1 MKRCPE
7 CDFLYEDEQDHC
19 DMDGTRLFFTTTL
32 PPLPEG
38 QIKPVWDKWTI
49 ALLSALVLGTV
60 LVVLYRSAPR
70 TASSSPGA
78 ATQVSREMPV
88 ANQDPDSSASQPSKS
103 NSPQPE
109 DASRDP
115 FMAPSTLTEA
125 KAEKSK
131 RSLPPAAL
139 KEPTPVP
146 VIHIQSAPNP
156 PIVSAPSTAAKPVTN
171 PPTGSATSVPSQ
183 KPSATSN
190 STSIHPLPPESKT
203 TAKPSPLPVKD
214 SKFKSL
220 LKKAGSALK
229 RPFDN

>member
-49 ALLSALVLGTV
+49 ALMSALVLGTV

-70 TASSSPGA
+70 AASSSPAA
-78 ATQVSREMPV
+78 ATQVTREVPA
-88 ANQDPDSSASQPSKS
+88 ANQDADSTASQPSKS
-103 NSPQPE
+103 NAPE

-115 FMAPSTLTEA
+115 FMAPSTLAEA
-125 KAEKSK
+125 KTEKSK

-156 PIVSAPSTAAKPVTN
+156 PIVSPPSTAAKPVTN
-171 PPTGSATSVPSQ
+171 PIPGSPTSAASQ

-190 STSIHPLPPESKT
+190 STSIHPLPPEVKT
-203 TAKPSPLPVKD
+203 TPKPSPQPVKD
-214 SKFKSL
+214 SKFKSFL
-220 LKKAGSALK
+220 RKLK

>member
-70 TASSSPGA
+70 AASSSPGA

-88 ANQDPDSSASQPSKS
+88 ANQDADSTASQPSKS

-115 FMAPSTLTEA
+115 FMAPSTLAEA

-156 PIVSAPSTAAKPVTN
+156 TIVSPPSTAAKPVTS
-171 PPTGSATSVPSQ
+171 PVPGSTTSAPSQ

-190 STSIHPLPPESKT
+190 STSIHPLPPEVKT
-203 TAKPSPLPVKD
+203 TAKPSPQPVKD
-214 SKFKSL
+214 SKFKSFF
-220 LKKAGSALK
+220 KKLK

>member
-60 LVVLYRSAPR
+60 LVVLYRSSAPR
-70 TASSSPGA
+70 AASSSPAA

-88 ANQDPDSSASQPSKS
+88 ANQDADSTAQQPSKS
-103 NSPQPE
+103 SASQPE

-146 VIHIQSAPNP
+146 VIHIQSAPNA
-156 PIVSAPSTAAKPVTN
+156 PIVSASSTAAKPVTN
-171 PPTGSATSVPSQ
+171 PVTGSTTSVPSQ

-190 STSIHPLPPESKT
+190 STSTHPLPPETKT
-203 TAKPSPLPVKD
+203 TAKPSPQPVKD
-214 SKFKSL
+214 SKFKSF
-220 LKKAGSALK
+220 LKKLK

>member
-49 ALLSALVLGTV
+49 ALMAALVLGTV
-60 LVVLYRSAPR
+60 LVVLYRSTPR
-70 TASSSPGA
+70 AASSSVPA
-78 ATQVSREMPV
+78 ATQASREMPV
-88 ANQDPDSSASQPSKS
+88 ANQDAVLSESQSQLPKSNASQT
-103 NSPQPE
+103 E

-115 FMAPSTLTEA
+115 FMAPSSVEEA

-131 RSLPPAAL
+131 RSVPPGAL

-146 VIHIQSAPNP
+146 VIHIQAATKPQ
-156 PIVSAPSTAAKPVTN
+156 IVNAPSTAANPATN
-171 PPTGSATSVPSQ
+171 QSPAKQTPATSQ
-183 KPSATSN
+183 KPSAASN
-190 STSIHPLPPESKT
+190 STSIHPLPPETKT
-203 TAKPSPLPVKD
+203 TAKPSPQSQVKD
-214 SKFKSL
+214 SKFKSF
-220 LKKAGSALK
+220 LKKLK